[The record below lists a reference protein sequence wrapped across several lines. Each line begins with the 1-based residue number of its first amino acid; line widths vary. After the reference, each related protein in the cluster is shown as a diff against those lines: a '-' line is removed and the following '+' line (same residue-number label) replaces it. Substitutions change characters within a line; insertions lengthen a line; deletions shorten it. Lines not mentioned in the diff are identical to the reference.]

1 MKKSI
6 NRISSLLGKPFSSKP
21 FLSKRSGLTL
31 IEIIIVIALLGT
43 LMTYL
48 VSQLTNVADSAKVDQ
63 AKIGMGG
70 VGSALQIYRVHNS
83 RYPTTEQG
91 LDALLKDPGGDKKWR
106 GPYIEEEK
114 LRDPWGAD
122 FGYSSDGRDYK
133 ITSVGPDNAEGTADD
148 ITYPE
153 SAGGGEAS
161 K

>member
-1 MKKSI
+1 MERSRSI
-6 NRISSLLGKPFSSKP
+6 HSFLWKPFS
-21 FLSKRSGLTL
+21 SKRSGLTL

-48 VSQLTNVADSAKVDQ
+48 VSKLTSVADSAKVDQ
-63 AKIGMGG
+63 ARIGMGG
-70 VGSALQIYRVHNS
+70 IGSALQIFRVHNS

-106 GPYIEEEK
+106 GPYIEPEK
-114 LRDPWGAD
+114 LKDPWQGD

-133 ITSVGPDNAEGTADD
+133 ITSPGPDGADGTADD

-153 SAGGGEAS
+153 SAGNSETT